1 MSYISRDGILKD
13 LQEELELD
21 SIYYNDDVNKGITEG
36 LKLAIKN
43 IKRFPTADVVEVR
56 HGEWKDDNRLTHS
69 AKFRCSVCDGL
80 AYFPQ
85 PTRDK
90 TWKRC
95 CPYKYCPNCGAKMD
109 GERREE

>member
-36 LKLAIKN
+36 LNMAIKH
-43 IKRFPTADVVEVR
+43 IKRFPTADVVEVVR
-56 HGEWKDDNRLTHS
+56 CKDCKHCEQYPLYKEKGKES
-69 AKFRCSVCDGL
+69 KL
-80 AYFPQ
+80 EYI
-85 PTRDK
+85 
-90 TWKRC
+90 C
-95 CPYKYCPNCGAKMD
+95 CAFGNVSPDFYCGI

>member
-13 LQEELELD
+13 LQEALEVD

-43 IKRFPTADVVEVR
+43 IKRFPTSDVVEVR
-56 HGEWKDDNRLTHS
+56 HGKWYKHDKKKHGDTCYY
-69 AKFRCSVCDGL
+69 CSVCEKMAL
-80 AYFPQ
+80 ADCMVWEL
-85 PTRDK
+85 TD
-90 TWKRC
+90 
-95 CPYKYCPNCGAKMD
+95 YCPHCGSKMD

>member
-43 IKRFPTADVVEVR
+43 IKRFPTSDVVEVVR
-56 HGEWKDDNRLTHS
+56 CKDCKYYEIHKPTITLNCEREGKLIPMMPNDY
-69 AKFRCSVCDGL
+69 CS
-80 AYFPQ
+80 YS
-85 PTRDK
+85 
-90 TWKRC
+90 
-95 CPYKYCPNCGAKMD
+95 
-109 GERREE
+109 ERREE